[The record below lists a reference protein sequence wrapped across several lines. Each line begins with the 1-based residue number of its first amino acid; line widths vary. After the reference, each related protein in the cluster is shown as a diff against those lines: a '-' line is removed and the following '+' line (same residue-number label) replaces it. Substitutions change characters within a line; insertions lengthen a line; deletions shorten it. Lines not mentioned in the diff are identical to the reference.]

1 VKRNSRRS
9 AAVSTEQWVQRSD
22 LRLRV
27 ECWGAGPPILL
38 AHGMWCDAG
47 MFTSLAAELARDHR
61 VLVPDL
67 RGHGRST
74 VPERPWRISDLSDDI
89 VAILDHFEHSAV
101 ALAGFSM
108 GGMAAVDFALR
119 YPGRVAQ
126 LGLLSTS
133 AAREAPVRRLEIAAL
148 ARLIERIGP
157 PHFLPRAAG
166 RAAFSTA
173 HQRSN
178 PGDFRR
184 WAETVAAMEPR
195 ALVHAL
201 RAVAGR
207 EDLLDRLGEIRV
219 PTLIV
224 TGSADQVVAPRR
236 SAEMRRR
243 LSLSR
248 LVRLEGAGHAVP
260 VERPEEIAALLR
272 DLTGGILPAI
282 T

>member
-1 VKRNSRRS
+1 MKRNSRRS
-9 AAVSTEQWVQRSD
+9 AAVSTEQWVQHGD
-22 LRLRV
+22 IRLRV
-27 ECWGAGPPILL
+27 ECWGEGPPILL

-47 MFTSLAAELARDHR
+47 MFTSLAASLARNYR

-74 VPERPWRISDLSDDI
+74 VPDRPWRIADITDDL
-89 VAILDHFEHSAV
+89 VVILDQFDHKEV
-101 ALAGFSM
+101 ALVGFSM

-119 YPGRVAQ
+119 YPGRLTQ

-133 AAREAPVRRLEIAAL
+133 AAREAPIRRLEIATL
-148 ARLIERIGP
+148 ARLIERVGP

-166 RAAFSTA
+166 RAAFSTPY
-173 HQRSN
+173 QRSN

-207 EDLLDRLGEIRV
+207 EDLLNRLGEIRV

-236 SAEMRRR
+236 SFEMRRR
-243 LSLSR
+243 LPLSR
-248 LVRLEGAGHAVP
+248 LVRLEGAGHAAP
-260 VERPEEIAALLR
+260 VERAEEIAALLR
-272 DLTGGILPAI
+272 DLTAGILPAI